1 MEIGSRA
8 WLELIEDGAAAMGM
22 TVSPAQAVLF
32 ARHAEALLTW
42 NRTTNLTAI
51 TAPEAVAVKHFL
63 DALVSSRYVPPNSAV
78 LDIGSGGGFPGIPL
92 KIMDPT
98 LELTLIDSIR
108 KKVSFLKYVIRTLNL
123 KGITA
128 HHIRAEALAEQP
140 DMARSFDVIVCRA
153 LTGLSD
159 FIGMARPLL
168 KDGGVMIALK
178 GDVSEEEISAAMALP
193 TDDRAPEKISVKAVS
208 YTLPL
213 LTLRRRLYI
222 VHLSDA
228 GC

>member
-8 WLELIEDGAAAMGM
+8 WLKLIEEGAAAMGM
-22 TVSPAQAVLF
+22 TVSPAQTALF
-32 ARHAEALLTW
+32 ARHAEALLAW

-51 TAPEAVAVKHFL
+51 TSPEAVAVKHFL
-63 DALVSSRYVPPNSAV
+63 DAIVPSRCVPPNSAV

-98 LELTLIDSIR
+98 LELTLIDSVR
-108 KKVSFLKYVIRTLNL
+108 KKASFLKHVIRTLKL
-123 KGITA
+123 EGITA

-153 LTGLSD
+153 LTALAD

-168 KDGGVMIALK
+168 KAGGVMIALK
-178 GDVSEEEISAAMALP
+178 GDVSEEEISAAKTLE
-193 TDDRAPEKISVKAVS
+193 TDDHAPEKISVKAVS

-213 LTLRRRLYI
+213 LALHRRLYI
-222 VHLSDA
+222 IHLSDA